1 MATNKKITELSE
13 LSDVTL
19 ANDDVFVVV
28 DVSENATKKI
38 RRDIL
43 ASLLGVSTLT
53 ATSPLAVDQST
64 GDVTISTGTVPVSS
78 GGTGATSLTDGG
90 VLLGSGTG
98 AVTAMG
104 ALSDGQ
110 MIVGDGSTDP
120 VAESGATLRTS
131 IGVGTGDSPQ
141 FTAIELGHASDTTLA
156 RSSAGVVTIEGATVR
171 TGTVA
176 VADGGTGATSLT
188 DGGVLLGSGTGAVTA
203 MSVLTDGQ
211 MIVGNGTT
219 DPVAESGATLR
230 TSIGVGT
237 GDSPQ
242 FTNVTL
248 TGELDAVTLDISGNA
263 DIDGTLEADAMTLNG
278 TAITATATL
287 DTGIGNNNVPKFT
300 SGVADDDFLRV
311 DGTAIEGRSAAEV
324 LSDIAA
330 APAAGSGN
338 IVTTGALNSG
348 SITSGFGSIDNG
360 SSAITTTGTVSAGA
374 LDVSGNIDV
383 DGVTNLDAV
392 DIDGAVQLDNTL
404 SVGVDDTGHDVK
416 FFGATSGKY
425 MLWDESADSLIVNG
439 SAKLQT
445 NTVQIG
451 ENNNNAT
458 VTTQGTGDLILNT
471 NNGTNSGNITIL
483 DGANGNISVTPNG
496 TGNVAL
502 GNFIFN
508 ADQSVGS
515 GQDNYILTY
524 DHASTSISLEAG
536 ATGAAGAGYFLGGAS
551 GAAGDTTNGLED
563 IFRVNSAT
571 LDNSCTIATS
581 TNASATGPLTVSSG
595 VTLTVSGVLAVI

>member
-141 FTAIELGHASDTTLA
+141 FTAIELGHVSDTTLA
-156 RSSAGVVTIEGATVR
+156 RSSAGVVTIEGAVVR

-188 DGGVLLGSGTGAVTA
+188 DGGILLGSGTGAVTA

-211 MIVGNGTT
+211 MIVGDGST

-248 TGELDAVTLDISGNA
+248 TGELDAVTLDISG
-263 DIDGTLEADAMTLNG
+263 D
-278 TAITATATL
+278 
-287 DTGIGNNNVPKFT
+287 
-300 SGVADDDFLRV
+300 
-311 DGTAIEGRSAAEV
+311 
-324 LSDIAA
+324 
-330 APAAGSGN
+330 
-338 IVTTGALNSG
+338 
-348 SITSGFGSIDNG
+348 
-360 SSAITTTGTVSAGA
+360 
-374 LDVSGNIDV
+374 IDV

-439 SAKLQT
+439 AVKLQ
-445 NTVQIG
+445 NATVQVG
-451 ENNNNAT
+451 ENNSNVT

-471 NNGTNSGNITIL
+471 NSGTNSGNITIL

-502 GNFIFN
+502 GNFTFN